1 MAGVGGEREGRSE
14 EGEPREQGGAKEGSL
29 GGAGE
34 QGGTDGKPRGKTCAP
49 EYEAE
54 KKFRDA
60 ALATAHG
67 QLAKSGRV
75 VAGGG
80 LATTLAN
87 EAIASE
93 TGMKLTLAP
102 ETTVEALL
110 FSEGGPR
117 AVYAVAPEKAAEF
130 ENAWKALGF
139 VKIGEAGGDSFDWDG
154 IMSLSVAELTA
165 AFTGEN

>member
-1 MAGVGGEREGRSE
+1 
-14 EGEPREQGGAKEGSL
+14 
-29 GGAGE
+29 
-34 QGGTDGKPRGKTCAP
+34 
-49 EYEAE
+49 
-54 KKFRDA
+54 
-60 ALATAHG
+60 
-67 QLAKSGRV
+67 
-75 VAGGG
+75 
-80 LATTLAN
+80 
-87 EAIASE
+87 
-93 TGMKLTLAP
+93 MKLTLAP

-154 IMSLSVAELTA
+154 VMSLPVAELTA

>member
-1 MAGVGGEREGRSE
+1 MRAGRTEAGDLLYLVG
-14 EGEPREQGGAKEGSL
+14 PKEGSL
-29 GGAGE
+29 GATRYQE
-34 QGGTDGKPRGKTCAP
+34 AKDGKPLGKTVAP
-49 EYEAE
+49 DYETE

-87 EAIASE
+87 EAIASD
-93 TGMKLTLAP
+93 TGMKLALAP

-117 AVYAVAPEKAAEF
+117 AVYSVAPEKAAEF
-130 ENAWKALGF
+130 EKTWKALGC
-139 VKIGEAGGDSFDWDG
+139 VKIGEAGGENFDWQG
-154 IMSLSVAELTA
+154 IMSLPLKELKN
-165 AFTGEN
+165 AFEGEN